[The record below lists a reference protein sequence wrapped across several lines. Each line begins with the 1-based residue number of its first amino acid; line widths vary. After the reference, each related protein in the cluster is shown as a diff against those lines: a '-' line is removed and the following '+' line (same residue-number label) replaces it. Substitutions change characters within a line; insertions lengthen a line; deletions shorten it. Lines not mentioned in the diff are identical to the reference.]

1 MDIDSCG
8 SRLLANLHALE
19 RVPLTLAM
27 VLGLA
32 SCAEKDNP
40 ANPNLLAKQVSGLW
54 CLAIPRIT

>member
-1 MDIDSCG
+1 MRKTF
-8 SRLLANLHALE
+8 RLFWLMAL
-19 RVPLTLAM
+19 PMMLS
-27 VLGLA
+27 LA